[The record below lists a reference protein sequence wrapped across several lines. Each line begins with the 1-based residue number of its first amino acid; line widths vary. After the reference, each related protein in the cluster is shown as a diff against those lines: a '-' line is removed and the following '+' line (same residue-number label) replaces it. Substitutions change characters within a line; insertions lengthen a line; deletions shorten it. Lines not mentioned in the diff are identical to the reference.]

1 MRPLITVLV
10 LIMTAG
16 SSFSQTQQAKPP
28 VAEKR
33 PKTTVIHG
41 ETLVDDYAWMREKQ
55 DPAVVEY
62 LNAENAYTEK
72 VVKPVEPL
80 QEAVY
85 QEILKRTKQ
94 TDLSVPYKLGNHWYY
109 TRIEEGMQYP
119 LYCRKQGSLEGKE
132 QVVLDL
138 NVMAKGHSFM
148 ALGAYR
154 MSDDGRLLAYSVDST
169 GFRQYQLAFKDLTTN
184 GVLRDSIGQVNSVV
198 WASDNKTVFY
208 VKEDHAKRPYRLYRH
223 VLGQDVKDDVLLYEE
238 TDELYRIWVYRS
250 SDRRYV
256 IMMSASAITNEAR
269 FIPSDR
275 PEAPLTLFRAREDGH
290 EYDLDHREGRFYVR
304 TNKNAKNFRVLTTED
319 PSRPMEQWSEL
330 IPHRSGVKVEDLT
343 LFRQFGVVA
352 EREEGLIR
360 FRVMNFDSGTE
371 AYIKFPEPVYS
382 ASPSVNPEYDARTFR
397 YSYQSFITPS
407 SVFDYDM
414 KEKSSTLMKQTEV
427 LGGYDP
433 NRYISER
440 LWARAADGTKI
451 PISIVSRKGVRKD
464 GKNPLLLYAYGS
476 YGISIPV
483 AFSIPRLSFLDRGGV
498 YALAHVRGGGDL
510 GEEWR
515 EQGRMLVKK
524 NTFTDFVACAEHL
537 ISEGYTSAEKMAIQG
552 GSAGGLLI
560 GAVLNLR
567 PDLFK
572 AAHLAVP
579 FVDVVNTMLD
589 ESLPLTVGEF
599 LEWGNPKKVDEYRYI
614 RSYCPYTNLKPGRY
628 PDIVVTT
635 SFNDSQVMYWEPAKY
650 VAKLR
655 TMKSDGSVLVLKTNM
670 GAGHGG
676 ASGRYDAYKEQAFV
690 LAFLMSSLGMTP

>member
-1 MRPLITVLV
+1 MSQ
-10 LIMTAG
+10 
-16 SSFSQTQQAKPP
+16 SSKAKPP
-28 VAEKR
+28 VASKR

-41 ETLVDDYAWMREKQ
+41 ETLVDDYAWMREKK

-62 LNAENAYTEK
+62 LNAENAYTET
-72 VVKPVEPL
+72 VTKPAEPL

-94 TDLSVPYKLGNHWYY
+94 TDLGVPYKLGNYWYY

-119 LYCRKQGSLEGKE
+119 LYCRKEGNLEGAE
-132 QVVLDL
+132 QIVLDL

-154 MSDDGRLLAYSVDST
+154 VSDDGRMLAFSIDST
-169 GFRQYQLAFKDLTTN
+169 GFRQYQLAFKDLTS
-184 GVLRDSIGQVNSVV
+184 GAVLGDSIGQVNSVA
-198 WASDNKTVFY
+198 WASDNRTIFY

-223 VLGQDVKDDVLLYEE
+223 VLGQDAKNDVLVYEE
-238 TDELYRIWVYRS
+238 ADELYRIWVYRS
-250 SDRRYV
+250 SDRKYV
-256 IMMSASAITNEAR
+256 ILMSASAITNEAR
-269 FIPSDR
+269 FVPSER
-275 PEAPLTLFRAREDGH
+275 PDAPLTLFRGREEGH
-290 EYDLDHREGRFYVR
+290 EYDLDHREDRFYVR
-304 TNKNAKNFRVLTTED
+304 TNKNAKNFRILTTDD
-319 PSRPMEQWSEL
+319 PSRPLGEWPEL
-330 IPHRSGVKVEDLT
+330 VPHRPAVKVEYLT
-343 LFRQFGVVA
+343 LFRQFGVLT
-352 EREEGLIR
+352 EREDGLIR
-360 FRVMNFDSGTE
+360 FRVMDFENGTE
-371 AYIKFPEPVYS
+371 ADIKFPEPVYS
-382 ASPSVNPEYDARTFR
+382 ASPSANPEYDAQTFR

-414 KEKSSTLMKQTEV
+414 RKKSSTLMKQTEV

-433 NRYISER
+433 SLYVSER
-440 LWARAADGTKI
+440 VWAMADDGTKV
-451 PISIVSRKGVRKD
+451 PISIVCRKDVRKN
-464 GKNPLLLYAYGS
+464 GTNPLLLYGYGS
-476 YGISIPV
+476 YGVSIPV
-483 AFSIPRLSFLDRGGV
+483 GFSIPRLSFLDRGGV

-515 EQGRMLVKK
+515 EQGRMMMKK
-524 NTFTDFVACAEHL
+524 HTFTDFIACAEEL
-537 ISEGYTSAEKMAIQG
+537 IRKGYTSPQRLAIQG

-560 GAVLNLR
+560 GAVVNLR

-599 LEWGNPKKVDEYRYI
+599 LEWGNPKKLEEYRYI
-614 RSYCPYTNLKPGRY
+614 RSYCPYTNLEAGRY

-655 TMKSDGSVLVLKTNM
+655 TLKTDGSLLVLKTNM